1 MFRGKIARAI
11 KFQLKFPTPY
21 FILFYFQRISDFE
34 YLFAPNKG
42 RHTEGLCMCETI
54 DIHRI
59 IVLTDTAKN
68 ECDRP
73 EQIEGF
79 FRTRYW

>member
-21 FILFYFQRISDFE
+21 FILFSKNIRFRIFVRAKQRQTHKRALHVLNNS
-34 YLFAPNKG
+34 
-42 RHTEGLCMCETI
+42 

-68 ECDRP
+68 ERDRS